1 MPDKPV
7 DPFKYIEE
15 AFERAEKGTWKKPDP
30 EKSPTPTPVTPTSR
44 AVVEAVREA
53 SALPGT
59 PKAPSRR
66 RKGKAPAR
74 RATAPRPRARPHE
87 APAVIPKELERVWAH
102 LPKNLEFLLKIF
114 DDSIT
119 RKYYSSG
126 FKESR
131 EELIQRLIDP
141 QLTLEETARLLG
153 VCPTT
158 IRRYTNRGWLKHLR
172 TPGNQRRF
180 KLSHIV
186 EFVEAYGL
194 RPE

>member
-1 MPDKPV
+1 MPDKPE

-15 AFERAEKGTWKKPDP
+15 AFEKAETGTWKKPAP
-30 EKSPTPTPVTPTSR
+30 EKVPAPTPVTPTSK

-53 SALPGT
+53 ISLPDR
-59 PKAPSRR
+59 PKASSQRKKEKPSTRR
-66 RKGKAPAR
+66 S
-74 RATAPRPRARPHE
+74 TAPRPRVRPHD
-87 APAVIPKELERVWAH
+87 ATPVIPKELEKVWAH
-102 LPKNLEFLLKIF
+102 LPKNLEFLLRLF

-158 IRRYTNRGWLKHLR
+158 VRRYTNRGWLRHLR

-186 EFVEAYGL
+186 EFVENYGL